1 MAQQNL
7 ILCIDIG
14 GDSIKA
20 AEFSYVPGQSLNL
33 ERFAY
38 TEYEFSSDEPPED
51 VILKTLTDVIKTNGF
66 TARDVYVSLSGK
78 NAFVR
83 FVKIPAMTT
92 DKDKIQEI
100 ISYEA
105 QQAIPFS
112 SDEVVAGI
120 LTNRTKAFL
129 PEREI

>member
-92 DKDKIQEI
+92 DKDKILE
-100 ISYEA
+100 SV
-105 QQAIPFS
+105 FF
-112 SDEVVAGI
+112 
-120 LTNRTKAFL
+120 NRKIQLGCKPYCAHHS
-129 PEREI
+129 

>member
-38 TEYEFSSDEPPED
+38 TEYDTSSAASGQDETSED
-51 VILKTLTDVIKTNGF
+51 VVLKTLTDVIKTNGF
-66 TARDVYVSLSGK
+66 TARDVYISLSGK

-83 FVKIPAMTT
+83 FVKIPAMT
-92 DKDKIQEI
+92 KDEEKIQEI

-105 QQAIPFS
+105 KQAIPFS
-112 SDEVVAGI
+112 SEDVVW
-120 LTNRTKAFL
+120 
-129 PEREI
+129 EIGRAHV